1 MCSTTRKNRL
11 WHYVLA
17 LVVAGLPLGMI
28 VPCLCG
34 APAEGGHCCAVED
47 DVCQLTSPCCASCNP
62 AKPCCCQEK
71 TRRQPLTRLAK
82 SDQSVRQSTAVS
94 IDAFADTL
102 GALKQGT
109 SEPADDVTLVPSLRL
124 HAVLGIWLN

>member
-1 MCSTTRKNRL
+1 
-11 WHYVLA
+11 
-17 LVVAGLPLGMI
+17 
-28 VPCLCG
+28 
-34 APAEGGHCCAVED
+34 
-47 DVCQLTSPCCASCNP
+47 
-62 AKPCCCQEK
+62 
-71 TRRQPLTRLAK
+71 LAK